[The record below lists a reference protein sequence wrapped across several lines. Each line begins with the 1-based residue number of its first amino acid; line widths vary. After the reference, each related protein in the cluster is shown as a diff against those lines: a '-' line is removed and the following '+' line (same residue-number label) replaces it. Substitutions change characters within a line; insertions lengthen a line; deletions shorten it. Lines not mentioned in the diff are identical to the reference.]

1 MYHWINFTE
10 PMNTIVIGVAVIG
23 VFFDGVFESYAKIG
37 RSIVIVCRGWFAAGG
52 VHGRSHWYLIW
63 MSIDRQIARWW
74 VWCGSLIPPD
84 VLLFL
89 LFWVQAV
96 WWFLMFVLLSMW
108 LQISIHVFKSQMTF
122 TPWTLPIRWYGNKAG
137 LSWEHNR
144 PLEDIPTSPSCDH
157 HSVVVG
163 EEIVRG
169 RVGVEPRL
177 EQMEHCGTDWNRLP
191 EARPESW
198 T

>member
-1 MYHWINFTE
+1 M
-10 PMNTIVIGVAVIG
+10 MAMM
-23 VFFDGVFESYAKIG
+23 
-37 RSIVIVCRGWFAAGG
+37 RS
-52 VHGRSHWYLIW
+52 S
-63 MSIDRQIARWW
+63 
-74 VWCGSLIPPD
+74 IPPD

-89 LFWVQAV
+89 LLWVQAV

-122 TPWTLPIRWYGNKAG
+122 TPWTLPIRWYGSKAG

-163 EEIVRG
+163 EEIVRWKW
-169 RVGVEPRL
+169 EL
-177 EQMEHCGTDWNRLP
+177 NQDWNRWNTAEQTGTDYLKRDQSLELLRCKVREWRKFLRCNVQTDAIQTVWFGLDLCYLLP
-191 EARPESW
+191 MSRDVTFCLFVTAEDLLLQMQ
-198 T
+198 